1 MKPEHFVEP
10 CANPVTLQTFISP
23 TDNPGPGASA
33 AAAASSM
40 TETQIDTGPWPG
52 DRHWPMGPGALPGAS
67 AYPNLS
73 LCQWHQPAASDSES
87 ESLTGRLRSLSLP
100 EARGPGSEAAGS
112 EWPPE
117 SGRAGTRLGMPRARR
132 PGPGT
137 GIIRVSASDSDS
149 ESEPPARPLTRTWPR
164 GGDPVDSGR
173 IHDHEGNHGI
183 T

>member
-73 LCQWHQPAASDSES
+73 LRVWHQQAASDSDSES
-87 ESLTGRLRSLSLP
+87 ESLTGRLTGRSLSLP

-132 PGPGT
+132 PGPST
-137 GIIRVSASDSDS
+137 SIISDS
-149 ESEPPARPLTRTWPR
+149 EPESIDSDLAPLR
-164 GGDPVDSGR
+164 GSRRLGSDP
-173 IHDHEGNHGI
+173 
-183 T
+183 

>member
-73 LCQWHQPAASDSES
+73 LRVWHQPAASDSDSES
-87 ESLTGRLRSLSLP
+87 ESLHLEKR
-100 EARGPGSEAAGS
+100 
-112 EWPPE
+112 
-117 SGRAGTRLGMPRARR
+117 
-132 PGPGT
+132 
-137 GIIRVSASDSDS
+137 
-149 ESEPPARPLTRTWPR
+149 
-164 GGDPVDSGR
+164 
-173 IHDHEGNHGI
+173 HEGLSRDIPGYPDLVYI
-183 T
+183 PG